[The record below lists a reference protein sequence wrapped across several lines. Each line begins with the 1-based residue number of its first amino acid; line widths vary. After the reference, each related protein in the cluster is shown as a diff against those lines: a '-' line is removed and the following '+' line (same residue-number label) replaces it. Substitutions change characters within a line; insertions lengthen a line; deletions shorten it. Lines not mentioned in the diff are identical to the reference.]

1 MRRGIVA
8 CAAAL
13 TLLLAG
19 CGGDDGGT
27 TAAAAPSPT
36 GPVPGGECPGM
47 AEGVGAKPVHF
58 GAAGATNLAGLIG
71 GTGTAGVVLAHQ
83 AEANLCQ
90 WILGFNE
97 LIGKGYKVLAFDFH
111 GHGAS
116 ESSEVG
122 FDDDVVAAAATLRAD
137 GATSIV
143 LIGASMGGTFSVAAA
158 PKITPPVA
166 GVVSVSAPLAYA
178 GVSAQQA
185 AATLSVPVLYVAN
198 ENDGIIGDAATE
210 LKAASTASPDAQALV
225 TSGAIHGVP
234 LVIEG
239 GDAKIR
245 TALFAFLAKYA
256 PV

>member
-1 MRRGIVA
+1 MRRGMLA

-27 TAAAAPSPT
+27 PVAAPSPT
-36 GPVPGGECPGM
+36 GPVPGADCPGM
-47 AEGVGAKPVHF
+47 AEGTSAKAVHF
-58 GAAGATNLAGLIG
+58 GASGATNLAGLIG

-83 AEANLCQ
+83 AEADLCQ

-143 LIGASMGGTFSVAAA
+143 LIGASMGGTFSIAAA

-166 GVVSVSAPLAYA
+166 GVVSVSAPLAYG

-185 AATLSVPVLYVAN
+185 AATVAVPILYVAN

-234 LVIEG
+234 LVIDG

-245 TALFAFLAKYA
+245 AALFAFLAKYA